1 MGKLN
6 KAKQPESE
14 SEESEEE
21 VEQLEEDEDES
32 LVPRLPGEEEREMQ
46 ERIVEDIID
55 LAKKAEG
62 GEKLTWNAIYSLK

>member
-46 ERIVEDIID
+46 ERDC
-55 LAKKAEG
+55 
-62 GEKLTWNAIYSLK
+62 